1 MIDQLSSCQNFIIPV
16 YHYDIINTPVLEGE
30 TLTIDTNCDLI
41 CALPRSI
48 CEAVLK
54 ENPPFRAREFLQLL
68 QAKRSLRLLVP
79 EYFGLRFHQP
89 GHSCQHPIESHLC
102 VFMKRRPHIVVGNP
116 PWVNWE
122 YLSPRYRAGS
132 QHLWGEYGLLQ
143 VKGPRLGFSKEDVS
157 TLFTCAALDRFL
169 VPSGHLSFILRQATF
184 RSAQNGAGFRRFHL
198 DGPRSGFSGAGGGG
212 PWPHP
217 AL

>member
-1 MIDQLSSCQNFIIPV
+1 M
-16 YHYDIINTPVLEGE
+16 
-30 TLTIDTNCDLI
+30 
-41 CALPRSI
+41 
-48 CEAVLK
+48 
-54 ENPPFRAREFLQLL
+54 
-68 QAKRSLRLLVP
+68 
-79 EYFGLRFHQP
+79 
-89 GHSCQHPIESHLC
+89 
-102 VFMKRRPHIVVGNP
+102 GNP

-169 VPSGHLSFILRQATF
+169 VPGGRLSFILRQATF

-198 DGPRSGFSGAGGGG
+198 DGPGLDFRVLKVEDLGRIRPFDGICTPVALGWYSSSGMPATFSLSPTGTGRQSPASGGRSGHRTRRLPPFFPLCG
-212 PWPHP
+212 WRT
-217 AL
+217 